1 MMHDFAQQLGDTIKK
16 ARLKQG
22 LTQNQVAEKINVDVR
37 TIIHIENYKA
47 NPKMEVLYPL
57 IRALQIDA
65 REVFTP
71 EILHDTPNLRQLRVV
86 IDNCTETEAAA
97 LTSVV
102 KTVLNVMH
110 SSQGITIE

>member
-1 MMHDFAQQLGDTIKK
+1 MHSFAQQLGDTIKK
-16 ARLKQG
+16 ARLRLG
-22 LTQNQVAEKINVDVR
+22 LTQNQLAERINVDVR
-37 TIIHIENYKA
+37 TIIHIENYRA

-71 EILHDTPNLRQLRVV
+71 EILHDTPNLRQLRTV
-86 IDNCTETEAAA
+86 IDNCSESEAAA

-102 KTVLNVMH
+102 ETVLNVMH
-110 SSQGITIE
+110 SNHGLAIE